1 MPQHMLR
8 VPRSKGGIL
17 PPTERLRDQLPMASS
32 QSSRLDKTIK
42 AAISPD
48 QSRAARGLLDI
59 SQRDLAE
66 SAGGSLKA
74 VKDFESGA
82 RTPLPATLPAMQD
95 TLEKAGVELIPQNCG
110 GQGVRWRYSE
120 QTTTVSHETSRRT
133 QASCTN

>member
-1 MPQHMLR
+1 
-8 VPRSKGGIL
+8 
-17 PPTERLRDQLPMASS
+17 MASS

-48 QSRAARGLLDI
+48 QSRTARGLLDI
-59 SQRDLAE
+59 SHRELAKA
-66 SAGGSLKA
+66 AGGSLKA

-82 RTPLPATLPAMQD
+82 RTPRPATQD

-120 QTTTVSHETSRRT
+120 QTTTVSHETSRRP